1 MTVDNIYAGL
11 NPSDMKTVKLGDWR
25 GYAMLETDVRDG
37 EGRPLLIIPGLK
49 DDPTWSPM
57 TDLEECKD
65 FIDRQ
70 LEWRHARLADK
81 ETFVTEIVNRG
92 GSLTITVSKQATKM
106 GLRAKDRV
114 KVTLEL
120 PDERGDARPNLFQ
133 SI

>member
-1 MTVDNIYAGL
+1 MTAQDIYAGI
-11 NPSDMKTVKLGDWR
+11 NHTDMKTVKLGEWR
-25 GYAMLETDVRDG
+25 GYAMLETDVKDG

-49 DDPTWSPM
+49 DDPTLLPM

-65 FIDRQ
+65 YIDRN
-70 LEWRHARLADK
+70 LEWRNARLDDK
-81 ETFVTEIVNRG
+81 VTFVTDIVSRG
-92 GSLTITVSKQATKM
+92 GSLTITVSKEATRM